1 MPPLLLESGS
11 GTGKTNVLFKHAVDY
26 AYGIRNHTE
35 AKSICFVT
43 VSSRL
48 RNELSKRYCAI
59 EEMERVSLPHVGFFS
74 LQKILEEL
82 VLSSRSSIKM
92 AEVCSFREFVHA
104 RIEHSAFPVDISEAE
119 NEISGVILGSIV
131 STTLM
136 SVKFPCRSS
145 DFFIFLIGCST
156 ERMPTLKGRVY

>member
-26 AYGIRNHTE
+26 AYEVRNHVE
-35 AKSICFVT
+35 AKTICFVT
-43 VSSRL
+43 VSPRL

-59 EEMERVSLPHVGFFS
+59 EEMERISLPHVSFFS
-74 LQKILEEL
+74 LQKILEDL
-82 VLSSRSSIKM
+82 VLCVRSSIKM

-104 RIEHSAFPVDISEAE
+104 RIEHSALPVDISEAE

-131 STTLM
+131 STTLT
-136 SVKFPCRSS
+136 SLNFDVGGLIFPS
-145 DFFIFLIGCST
+145 FL
-156 ERMPTLKGRVY
+156 